1 MNEQQKGQQPTLE
14 VLKSMAINSAM
25 FEILQENKEELLRR
39 ARMKLKGMGVD
50 VQGDEF
56 NSDAEKPQ
64 G

>member
-14 VLKSMAINSAM
+14 VLKSMAISSAM

-39 ARMKLKGMGVD
+39 ARMKLTAMGVD

-56 NSDAEKPQ
+56 NSAIEKPQ